1 MPNGGVAGPV
11 TSETE
16 APGVVSAVNQLVPTS
31 PGRTTTVLLAAT
43 PPAIDNAATT
53 ATAVPMSLLE
63 LFTMRGPQI
72 ILWIATTA
80 MPLGQTDAHAQL
92 AVKDGAQ
99 QPFRLVGRA
108 AAPDL
113 RPLRIP

>member
-16 APGVVSAVNQLVPTS
+16 PPVLVSAVSQLVPTS

-53 ATAVPMSLLE
+53 ATVVPMSLLE
-63 LFTMRGPQI
+63 LLTVQRPLINLHM
-72 ILWIATTA
+72 ATIA
-80 MPLGQTDAHAQL
+80 MPLGL
-92 AVKDGAQ
+92 
-99 QPFRLVGRA
+99 
-108 AAPDL
+108 
-113 RPLRIP
+113 

>member
-16 APGVVSAVNQLVPTS
+16 PPILVSAVHHVRPQAGGMPAATS

-63 LFTMRGPQI
+63 LLTMRRPLI
-72 ILWIATTA
+72 NLRMATIA
-80 MPLGQTDAHAQL
+80 MPLEL
-92 AVKDGAQ
+92 
-99 QPFRLVGRA
+99 
-108 AAPDL
+108 
-113 RPLRIP
+113 